1 MIDSEEPIVHLEG
14 VTAGYGGLPALRDL
28 SLTIPPGQRV
38 GIIGPNGCGKTTLFR
53 VVLGLLPAERGR
65 VRVLG
70 GRPTTG
76 HRRRQQIGYVPQV
89 RATGDFPITV
99 GQMVM
104 TGRLGRI
111 GLLRWPGR
119 ADHAAVLAALE
130 RVGLADQRHRQVGD
144 LSGGQRQRAYLA
156 RALAQE
162 ARLLLLDEPM
172 TGLDLPSQSAIY
184 EVLADCQAAGATVM
198 IATHDLPAL
207 DQFGFDRLICL
218 NGAVVADGPPDLV
231 LTEAVLTSTYGSI
244 VGAVRRLLGAAG
256 AVEPTERGRPW
267 T

>member
-1 MIDSEEPIVHLEG
+1 MSDTSEPIVCLEG
-14 VTAGYGGLPALRDL
+14 VTAGYGGHPALRDL
-28 SLTIPPGQRV
+28 SLAIAPGQRV

-53 VVLGLLPAERGR
+53 VVLGLLPTQEGR

-70 GRPTTG
+70 DRPTTG
-76 HRRRQQIGYVPQV
+76 HRRRQQIGHVPQV
-89 RATGDFPITV
+89 RASADFPITV
-99 GQMVM
+99 AQVVM

-119 ADHAAVLAALE
+119 ADRAAVLQALD
-130 RVGLADQRHRQVGD
+130 RVGLADHQHRQLGD

-172 TGLDLPSQSAIY
+172 TGLDMPSQEAIY
-184 EVLADCQAAGATVM
+184 QVLAGYQATGATIMV
-198 IATHDLPAL
+198 ATHDLPAL
-207 DQFGFDRLICL
+207 DLFGFDRLICL
-218 NGAVVADGPPDLV
+218 NGSVVADGPPDLV
-231 LTEAVLTSTYGSI
+231 LNEAVLTSTYGSI
-244 VGAVRRLLGAAG
+244 VGAVRRWLGPPSPI
-256 AVEPTERGRPW
+256 ESPERGHPW